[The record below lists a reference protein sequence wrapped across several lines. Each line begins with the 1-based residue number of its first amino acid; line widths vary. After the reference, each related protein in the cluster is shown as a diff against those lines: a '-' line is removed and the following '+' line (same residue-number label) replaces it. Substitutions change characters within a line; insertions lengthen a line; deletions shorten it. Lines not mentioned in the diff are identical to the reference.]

1 VPDDE
6 SPDDESDDQVP
17 FPPPESRAHLLTPG
31 SWSPFGAG
39 GPRRCSFC
47 GRREDSVRH
56 LVRSRDAY
64 ICDECVALA
73 AQAIAAAPSDT
84 KSLTIRRR
92 PPARSDRHAAEE
104 EIERVFETAIGG
116 DTSDDDRM
124 ELIEGGSNLGP
135 TLELIR
141 QRLPRDQRAD
151 CYVEYVRTLSE
162 DEAEVHFVL
171 VYPGGISAPRFPFSG
186 HAVLIDG
193 QWKVARETWCRLVG
207 SIGIPCPPPPA

>member
-1 VPDDE
+1 VPEDE
-6 SPDDESDDQVP
+6 NAEQGP
-17 FPPPESRAHLLTPG
+17 FSGLPPGRAQLLSSG

-47 GRREDSVRH
+47 SRREGSVRH

-64 ICDECVALA
+64 ICDECVDLA
-73 AQAIAAAPSDT
+73 AEAIAAAPPDA
-84 KSLTIRRR
+84 KSLRIRR
-92 PPARSDRHAAEE
+92 PAPARGAAEE

-116 DTSDDDRM
+116 DTSDDERM
-124 ELIEGGSNLGP
+124 DLIEGGSNLGT

-141 QRLPRDQRAD
+141 RRLPPDQRAD
-151 CYVEYVRTLSE
+151 SYVEYVRMLSE

-171 VYPGGISAPRFPFSG
+171 VYPGGPPAPRVPFAG
-186 HAVLIDG
+186 HAVLSDG
-193 QWKVARETWCRLVG
+193 RWKVSRETWCRLIG

>member
-1 VPDDE
+1 VPEDE
-6 SPDDESDDQVP
+6 SADQDP
-17 FPPPESRAHLLTPG
+17 FSGLPPGRAQLLSSG

-47 GRREDSVRH
+47 GRREASVRH

-64 ICDECVALA
+64 ICDECVDLA
-73 AQAIAAAPSDT
+73 AEAIAAAPPDA
-84 KSLTIRRR
+84 KSLRIGRSG
-92 PPARSDRHAAEE
+92 PARSNRDAAEE

-116 DTSDDDRM
+116 DTSDDARM

-141 QRLPRDQRAD
+141 ERLPPDQRAD
-151 CYVEYVRTLSE
+151 SYVEYVRLLSG

-171 VYPGGISAPRFPFSG
+171 VYPGGPTAPRFPFAG
-186 HAVLIDG
+186 HAVLSGG
-193 QWKVARETWCRLVG
+193 QWKVARETWCRLIG
-207 SIGIPCPPPPA
+207 SIGIPCPPPPT

>member
-1 VPDDE
+1 V
-6 SPDDESDDQVP
+6 SDDESDDQDP
-17 FPPPESRAHLLTPG
+17 FPPPEARAQLLTTG

-47 GRREDSVRH
+47 GRREDSLRH

-64 ICDECVALA
+64 ICDECVDLA
-73 AQAIAAAPSDT
+73 AEAIAAAPRDL
-84 KSLTIRRR
+84 KSLRIRR
-92 PPARSDRHAAEE
+92 PSPARSDRGADEE

-116 DTSDDDRM
+116 ETSDDERM
-124 ELIEGGSNLGP
+124 DLIEGGSNLGP

-151 CYVEYVRTLSE
+151 TYVEYVRMLSE

-171 VYPGGISAPRFPFSG
+171 VYPGGPTAPRFPFGG
-186 HAVLIDG
+186 HAVLSDG
-193 QWKVARETWCRLVG
+193 QWKVSRETWCRLIG

>member
-1 VPDDE
+1 VPEDE
-6 SPDDESDDQVP
+6 NADHDPFSG
-17 FPPPESRAHLLTPG
+17 FPPGNAQLLSSG

-64 ICDECVALA
+64 ICDECVDLA
-73 AQAIAAAPSDT
+73 AEAIAAARPDA
-84 KSLTIRRR
+84 KSLRIGR
-92 PPARSDRHAAEE
+92 PARARSDRGAAEE

-116 DTSDDDRM
+116 DTSDDERM
-124 ELIEGGSNLGP
+124 QLIEGGSNLGP

-141 QRLPRDQRAD
+141 QRLPPDQRAD
-151 CYVEYVRTLSE
+151 SYVEYVRILSE
-162 DEAEVHFVL
+162 DEAEVRFVL
-171 VYPGGISAPRFPFSG
+171 VYPGGPSARRFPFAG
-186 HAVLIDG
+186 HAVLSGG
-193 QWKVARETWCRLVG
+193 QWKVARETWCRLIG